1 MLQPRHNAGPL
12 PSDIINLLA
21 LLARRQTLH
30 AARPRLSSQLGRGLS
45 FERPSQHWCS
55 MCKDLRLALLAAS
68 TALLLA
74 ASFSARALLLALTYF
89 DIGKYA
95 ATNRWHACGAQE
107 KPGSYGRRSCRVS
120 LNCVA
125 RNLRRARPAVPH
137 HSCDTACA
145 SCVALSNY
153 SAAIARVNYS
163 YLMNLSRVNAKPS
176 PLTNCY

>member
-1 MLQPRHNAGPL
+1 MCWRSSHDAKHCMQQGPGFPRSWPGPL
-12 PSDIINLLA
+12 IRAPFT
-21 LLARRQTLH
+21 TLVQH
-30 AARPRLSSQLGRGLS
+30 VQRFAACATRRLSCWR
-45 FERPSQHWCS
+45 
-55 MCKDLRLALLAAS
+55 
-68 TALLLA
+68 
-74 ASFSARALLLALTYF
+74 ASFSARALLLTLTYF